1 VGKFMFYIF
10 GTIISNKPF
19 LCQRWIKV
27 DRFLDLSIDS
37 AKLYNTKI
45 DFFNSLKP
53 ESLELDFLVKLN
65 RHPQKKGNREKN

>member
-1 VGKFMFYIF
+1 MSSSARKDFHPFKIRSMAVGKFMFYIF

-37 AKLYNTKI
+37 AKLYNT
-45 DFFNSLKP
+45 
-53 ESLELDFLVKLN
+53 
-65 RHPQKKGNREKN
+65 